1 MQWTSDGMLSS
12 PYAQMR
18 RRRLHS
24 AKEVAK
30 LALRLFART
39 SIATTVL
46 LALQLAYV
54 AVITPRLPPPPL
66 SGVDFVRDGRVVT
79 TKKRIV
85 KDVEDDEVD
94 DDDICEEKNV
104 FDVEGGED
112 DEWDDI
118 SYKTYITTQNTDD
131 VKKKDG
137 QNNEFRLFLVGDSP
151 VEGIGNTRHKDALG
165 GQTARAFAIQFHS
178 LQGELFDHCRYWSYG
193 KSGLTARGIEED
205 MVPYLRRVVSGIV
218 HHRQTLSERSSR
230 YMVEQPVFH
239 AVVLLCGVNNVLDP
253 RSTPESFR
261 LEVCSLL
268 ASIRNINEME
278 GVPLIVLG
286 LPDFAT
292 LPFLPWPLGIALGW
306 RGRKMQKMLESAVN
320 ELRCRESVIGVDTT
334 VMVNIPDVAKI
345 IGSIGYNRHDS
356 ECDGMVKGG
365 TTNADPL
372 KMRWCH
378 PLKDNFGT
386 NAINRLNQGSL
397 TISDFLCDDG
407 FHPGKYG
414 TMYIGSLIAS
424 SYMRS
429 LSTNK

>member
-1 MQWTSDGMLSS
+1 VPRVLGSKGNNCNGRADGMLSS
-12 PYAQMR
+12 PYAQRR

-94 DDDICEEKNV
+94 DDNICEEKNV

-137 QNNEFRLFLVGDSP
+137 QSNEFRLFLIGDSP

-165 GQTARAFAIQFHS
+165 GQTARAFAIQFHR

-205 MVPYLRRVVSGIV
+205 MVPYLRRVVSGIA

-268 ASIRNINEME
+268 ASIRNINEIE
-278 GVPLIVLG
+278 GVP
-286 LPDFAT
+286 
-292 LPFLPWPLGIALGW
+292 
-306 RGRKMQKMLESAVN
+306 
-320 ELRCRESVIGVDTT
+320 
-334 VMVNIPDVAKI
+334 
-345 IGSIGYNRHDS
+345 
-356 ECDGMVKGG
+356 
-365 TTNADPL
+365 
-372 KMRWCH
+372 
-378 PLKDNFGT
+378 
-386 NAINRLNQGSL
+386 
-397 TISDFLCDDG
+397 
-407 FHPGKYG
+407 
-414 TMYIGSLIAS
+414 
-424 SYMRS
+424 
-429 LSTNK
+429 